1 MTTANNTEY
10 VPTTPPAPPSDAEC
24 NVLHDELR
32 ELDDFNG
39 KIVVV
44 PVEVL
49 ADAYKDRM
57 WAIVQA
63 SGGSGCRKGMGG
75 NGVFAIHAP
84 DRSTTKFRLGQISR
98 LASPEEIEWF
108 TKTYD
113 ETPHR
118 PW

>member
-1 MTTANNTEY
+1 MSNDTTEY
-10 VPTTPPAPPSDAEC
+10 VPTIPPAPPSADEC
-24 NVLHDELR
+24 AVLHDELR
-32 ELDDFNG
+32 ELDDFTG

-44 PVEVL
+44 PVETL

-63 SGGSGCRKGMGG
+63 SGGSGCQKGKGG
-75 NGVFAIHAP
+75 TGVFAIHAP
-84 DRSTTKFRLGQISR
+84 DRTTTKFRLGHIDR

-108 TKTYD
+108 TKTYK